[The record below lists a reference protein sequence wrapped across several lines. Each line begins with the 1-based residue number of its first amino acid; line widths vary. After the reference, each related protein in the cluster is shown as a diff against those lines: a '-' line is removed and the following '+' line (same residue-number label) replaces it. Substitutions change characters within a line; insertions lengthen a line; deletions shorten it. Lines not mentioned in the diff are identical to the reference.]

1 MIERIVKR
9 DGRIVPFNR
18 DKITFA
24 VLSAAVAVGGRDRV
38 KAEKVTDDVIRVL
51 DRRGHRTRPGGGV
64 AGGTPG
70 AEDSI
75 PTVEEVQDLVEKT
88 LIERGHAKTAKAY
101 IVYRY
106 EHALK
111 RAGRKSLTYSADN
124 IPYEKLWETLSWAVD
139 HDCVN
144 LAQLAEAIRSGGF
157 PRLIA
162 ECEEFY
168 SQELERAVSRLAERL
183 ESVRMV
189 IIAGP
194 SSSGKTTTTIKV
206 EELLKPKGYAFVPVN
221 VDNFFLDLDEHPRD
235 TRGDYDFETPQALD
249 IPLINETFRRLVA
262 GEQVEI
268 PFYNFKTGRREG
280 SAGGLRLE
288 RGQILLID
296 CLHGLFPEM
305 SAAVPDENKFKL
317 YIETLA
323 QIKDAGGQFVRWA
336 DIRLLRRMVR
346 DMQFR
351 NYSPRQTIRHWHF
364 VRRSELR
371 YIVPRLREADV
382 IVNSFLP
389 FELPIMKHRLGEQ
402 FPGFVSEFR
411 QDPESADAHD
421 RALRVQAVFE
431 EFPAWADEAAVPPGS
446 LLREF
451 IGGSAY
457 RY

>member
-38 KAEKVTDDVIRVL
+38 KAEMVADDVIRVL
-51 DRRGHRTRPGGGV
+51 ESRARQ
-64 AGGTPG
+64 AGGAG
-70 AEDSI
+70 ESI
-75 PTVEEVQDLVEKT
+75 PTVEEVQDLVEKI

-111 RAGRKSLTYSADN
+111 RAGRQSLTYSADN

-139 HDCVN
+139 HSCVT
-144 LAQLAEAIRSGGF
+144 LAQLSQAVSSGGF
-157 PRLIA
+157 PRLVA
-162 ECEEFY
+162 DCEQFY
-168 SQELERAVSRLAERL
+168 AQELERAAARLAERL

-206 EELLKPKGYAFVPVN
+206 EELLKPKGYSFVPVN
-221 VDNFFLDLDEHPRD
+221 VDNFFLDLDQHPRD
-235 TRGDYDFETPQALD
+235 PHGDYDFETPQALD
-249 IPLINETFRRLVA
+249 IPLINDTLRRLVA
-262 GEQVEI
+262 GEQVQI

-280 SAGGLRLE
+280 SAGELRLE
-288 RGQILLID
+288 AGQILLID
-296 CLHGLFPEM
+296 CLHGLHPEM
-305 SAAVPDENKFKL
+305 SAAVPDQNKFKL
-317 YIETLA
+317 YIETLS
-323 QIKDAGGQFVRWA
+323 QIKDSSGQFVRWA
-336 DIRLLRRMVR
+336 DIRLLRRIVR

-389 FELPIMKHRLGEQ
+389 YELPIMKHRLAAQ
-402 FPGFVSEFR
+402 FPGFVQEFGK
-411 QDPESADAHD
+411 DPESADAHD
-421 RALRVQAVFE
+421 RAVRIQAVFGE
-431 EFPAWADEAAVPPGS
+431 LAAWDDEAVVPPGS

-451 IGGSAY
+451 IGGSSY